1 LPGTDHSANR
11 STVAG
16 IRDRDLISGRKELSM
31 LAALIW
37 IGGPLLF
44 GLIVAAITGGSPEV
58 NPVAKHLEKF
68 VEERTP
74 VLLEYGQAVY
84 AVRVIELEQKL
95 VGVLDGSDRYAVFPL
110 DKVTLTVVDSAALLE
125 LGLRLPSPGTPTP

>member
-1 LPGTDHSANR
+1 
-11 STVAG
+11 
-16 IRDRDLISGRKELSM
+16 M
-31 LAALIW
+31 LAALVW

-44 GLIVAAITGGSPEV
+44 GLIVAAITGGSPEA

-68 VEERTP
+68 VEEKTP

-110 DKVTLTVVDSAALLE
+110 DKVTLTVADADTLLE
-125 LGLRLPSPGTPTP
+125 PGLRLPVPGAPAP